1 MNYQTV
7 ILGSWTAFI
16 IVWVVASFGAKR
28 DIRDGGI
35 SSVLYRSFI
44 LQVIGVALVVFAVLR
59 VVTGTDNSSRAVA
72 GIFSNSIF
80 APPLALGWIATVIVA
95 IGILFAIWAR
105 INLGRNWSSAPA
117 VKENPK
123 LVTSGP
129 YRFVRHPIYT
139 GVLLAAF
146 GTALTGTVFGVGL
159 FLIALVMFSLR
170 IPKEEKIMLELFPN
184 EYSSYQARTKRL
196 IPFVVANLSPSS
208 AMLPYTHAMV
218 FIHSELLCGNLFSKC
233 NSSFR
238 AGRFRE

>member
-1 MNYQTV
+1 MSYQTV

-28 DIRDGGI
+28 DIRGSSA

-44 LQVIGVALVVFAVLR
+44 LKVIGIALVVFAALR
-59 VVTGTDNSSRAVA
+59 VVTGTDRYAMA
-72 GIFSNSIF
+72 GAAIFRDGTF
-80 APPLALGWIATVIVA
+80 TPPLALGWIAAALVVL
-95 IGILFAIWAR
+95 GILFAIWAR

-146 GTALTGTVFGVGL
+146 GTAWTSTAFGIGL
-159 FLIALVMFSLR
+159 FLIASIMFSLR
-170 IPKEEKIMLELFPN
+170 IHKEEQIMLKLFPN
-184 EYSSYQARTKRL
+184 EYSSYQARTRRL
-196 IPFVVANLSPSS
+196 IPFVW
-208 AMLPYTHAMV
+208 
-218 FIHSELLCGNLFSKC
+218 
-233 NSSFR
+233 
-238 AGRFRE
+238 

>member
-1 MNYQTV
+1 MSYETV

-16 IVWVVASFGAKR
+16 LVWVVASFGAKR
-28 DIRDGGI
+28 DIQGGGV

-44 LQVIGVALVVFAVLR
+44 LQVIGVVLVVFVALR
-59 VVTGTDNSSRAVA
+59 VVTGTDRYAMAGAAIFRNST
-72 GIFSNSIF
+72 FT
-80 APPLALGWIATVIVA
+80 PPLALGWIAAALVVL
-95 IGILFAIWAR
+95 GIFFAIWAR

-146 GTALTGTVFGVGL
+146 GTALTGTAFGIGL

-170 IPKEEKIMLELFPN
+170 INKEEKIMLGLFPN
-184 EYSSYQARTKRL
+184 EYTSYQAHTKRL
-196 IPFVVANLSPSS
+196 IPFVW
-208 AMLPYTHAMV
+208 
-218 FIHSELLCGNLFSKC
+218 
-233 NSSFR
+233 
-238 AGRFRE
+238 